1 MTEKFGQ
8 SKIIDVSK
16 LVHDEAGRAE
26 VIALGCPIYL
36 GYLSE
41 GNVRTWKTGS
51 SKIFF

>member
-26 VIALGCPIYL
+26 VMAPGRSFYA
-36 GYLSE
+36 GHLSK
-41 GNVRTWKTGS
+41 GNVRTWKN
-51 SKIFF
+51 